1 MTVFSVDGSRSCWVL
16 RGFRGDVGRYAG
28 SNKPSCIKP
37 SCIRGVPSQRPS
49 CLHSQAHASTEFS
62 PYTPPEDVAL
72 KEQHIGVRVRR
83 GLESWPFSF
92 GFVVVHS
99 HFCCRFCSYR
109 HLGMTLQGLCRF
121 GIKVMY
127 NGFGFSNLGWAGSR
141 HPRTCH
147 LAGSTCSWTA
157 PGGHARSAWRASRTT

>member
-1 MTVFSVDGSRSCWVL
+1 MTSVDMLAATNLLALNLLAFAASRVNDRPVSTHKPTLPQNFLLTLL
-16 RGFRGDVGRYAG
+16 RRTWPSKSSTLACVCGGD
-28 SNKPSCIKP
+28 
-37 SCIRGVPSQRPS
+37 
-49 CLHSQAHASTEFS
+49 
-62 PYTPPEDVAL
+62 
-72 KEQHIGVRVRR
+72 
-83 GLESWPFSF
+83 ESWPFSF
-92 GFVVVHS
+92 GVVVVHS